1 MEEIQEKDIQSEKTY
16 HKEKKKSIEDKIL
29 LKQQELQN
37 LRKAYAEEQKKEKKK
52 WANIIIKPVKEEVEK
67 LYEKDNMKKD
77 VEVCAVL
84 LYAIENYKSL
94 LSNIEVEKYVIKE
107 KIKIERVKSKESD

>member
-37 LRKAYAEEQKKEKKK
+37 LRKAYAEEQKKKRKSGR
-52 WANIIIKPVKEEVEK
+52 I
-67 LYEKDNMKKD
+67 
-77 VEVCAVL
+77 L
-84 LYAIENYKSL
+84 L
-94 LSNIEVEKYVIKE
+94 
-107 KIKIERVKSKESD
+107 